1 MGGFAYT
8 SGLAFTTAGLWR
20 AVSGTPANGPV
31 AHTGSTGETV
41 LVTVPIPG
49 GAMGTKGALR
59 ITTLWSAG
67 ANNANA
73 KNGRVRFNNTSGDI
87 ILTCGLTSLLAGSVQ
102 RTVWNQGAENS
113 QAFFVGATANSYTTS
128 TTANSTSAID
138 TSADFSLV
146 FTAALA
152 NGTDTLTLT
161 SYLVELL
168 YVP

>member
-8 SGLAFTTAGLWR
+8 SGLAYTTAALWR
-20 AVSGTPANGPV
+20 AIPGTPANGPV
-31 AHTGSTGETV
+31 SHTGNTNETV

-49 GAMGTKGALR
+49 GSMGTKGALR

-73 KNGRVRFNNTSGDI
+73 KNGRVRFNSTSGDQ
-87 ILTCGLTSLLAGSVQ
+87 ILICGLPSLLSGSVQ
-102 RTVWNQGAENS
+102 RTVWNQGAQNS
-113 QAFFVGATANSYTTS
+113 QAYYVGATANSYATS

-138 TSADFSLV
+138 TSADFNIV

-168 YVP
+168 YMP